1 MQSKNHNSVERPS
14 PRWRTT
20 LAGGAAVTIV
30 AAALACGP
38 FFPNR
43 FITGGD
49 DVATQL
55 ASVNFR
61 SMLKNLTPKVSGG
74 AVKLEGARYSYVEE
88 MSGNGADIQNESRK
102 KLPQLRQF
110 QLYDLGRECYSKK
123 DLTGACAAWAELLAL
138 PAEQNLSLIHI

>member
-1 MQSKNHNSVERPS
+1 MQSKNHDSVERPS

-49 DVATQL
+49 MVATQL

-61 SMLKNLTPKVSGG
+61 SMLKDLTPKVSGG

-102 KLPQLRQF
+102 EHPQLRQF
-110 QLYDLGRECYSKK
+110 QLNI
-123 DLTGACAAWAELLAL
+123 ANW
-138 PAEQNLSLIHI
+138 

>member
-20 LAGGAAVTIV
+20 LAGGDVLTAAVSVVVTIV

-49 DVATQL
+49 MVATQL

-61 SMLKNLTPKVSGG
+61 SMLKDLTPKVSGG
-74 AVKLEGARYSYVEE
+74 AVKLEGARYRYVEE
-88 MSGNGADIQNESRK
+88 MSGNGADIQNESTWAVSVPSRRTSLAHARHGLNSWRCPPSRITNAPSG
-102 KLPQLRQF
+102 LP
-110 QLYDLGRECYSKK
+110 
-123 DLTGACAAWAELLAL
+123 T
-138 PAEQNLSLIHI
+138 